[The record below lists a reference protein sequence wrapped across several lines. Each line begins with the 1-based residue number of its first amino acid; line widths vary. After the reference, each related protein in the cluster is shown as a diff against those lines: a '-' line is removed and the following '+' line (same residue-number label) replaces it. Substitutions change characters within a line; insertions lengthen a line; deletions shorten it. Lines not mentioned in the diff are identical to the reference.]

1 MHKTSS
7 TWEDI
12 MSNSKRRGHTP
23 SQDLVAGNGLI
34 NRRALLGHGIA
45 IAGAMGA
52 AGTMTGAAAEPLN
65 DRAMELGIRLDLAA
79 GADRVAV

>member
-12 MSNSKRRGHTP
+12 IINSKRRGHTP
-23 SQDLVAGNGLI
+23 SHEPVAGNGLI
-34 NRRALLGHGIA
+34 NRRALLGHGMA
-45 IAGAMGA
+45 IAGAMST

-65 DRAMELGIRLDLAA
+65 DPHGPWQMGDHA
-79 GADRVAV
+79 GAPNPVAV